1 MTNDNF
7 QKWRVYTAGLASP
20 DNFVNWGFRYV
31 IAAALQRRVWIPS
44 GETKL
49 FPNIYPVLVGPA
61 GVGKGNVIRY
71 VNAILSHHKLKDFK
85 GNAGPT
91 PIETEA
97 MGFAVQMEKE
107 KAAERDNAGK
117 LDDDPLLIPI
127 ASDAVTYEAL
137 IQTMARS
144 RRSINFVEYSEKHG
158 RDMMR
163 IESHSSLA
171 FCLEEMS
178 SLLRKNTEST
188 VNFLL
193 QAYDCGEKYE
203 YRTKH
208 AGVDRVLRL
217 CLNFLAGTTPE
228 FMQEVFDDRLM
239 SQGFSSRAFFIYASK
254 NRKHQFFIPKLTTEQ
269 EVSREDIKKH
279 VLELTKLYGQIQLAP
294 ETVIWLEEW
303 WKDYSEHPEKR
314 ASRSAKMDA
323 YYARKNIHVMK
334 VAMAT
339 HFGESTSLEI
349 PQARFEEAMQTL
361 HEEEKTMHLALSF
374 TGTNP
379 LAKMSQ
385 KVLDLL
391 RSGMKEF
398 NFLLIETFSLGGQR
412 ELNEVLEYLRS
423 TNQVELIESKDPDT
437 NKPKNYWKA
446 RE

>member
-1 MTNDNF
+1 MTNFERWNI
-7 QKWRVYTAGLASP
+7 YTDGLASP
-20 DNFVNWGFRYV
+20 QNFISWGFRYC

-85 GNAGPT
+85 ANSAPSTVEGDVMKDI
-91 PIETEA
+91 IESE
-97 MGFAVQMEKE
+97 V
-107 KAAERDNAGK
+107 ERAKDKSNSGI
-117 LDDDPLLIPI
+117 DDDPLLIPI

-137 IQTMARS
+137 IQVMARS
-144 RRSINFVEYSEKHG
+144 RRSINFPEYSEKHG
-158 RDMMR
+158 RMIMKVQ
-163 IESHSSLA
+163 SHSSLA

-254 NRKHQFFIPKLTTEQ
+254 NRKHQFFIAKLTKEQ
-269 EVSREDIKKH
+269 EIAREDIKKH
-279 VLELTKLYGQIQLAP
+279 VLELTKLYGQIQLAT
-294 ETVIWLEEW
+294 ETVVWLEEW